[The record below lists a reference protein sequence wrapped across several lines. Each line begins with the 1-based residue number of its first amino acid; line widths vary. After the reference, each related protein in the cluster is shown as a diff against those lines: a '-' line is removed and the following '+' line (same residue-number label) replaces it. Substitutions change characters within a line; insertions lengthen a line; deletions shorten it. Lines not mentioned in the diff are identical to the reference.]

1 MHGKN
6 NFLKS
11 SSSCFRLR
19 AFLLVLG
26 MTLVSA
32 QYSAAETTIS
42 KGKSALTN
50 IVETAPSQRQDG
62 CSSRASAACFF
73 KVTLQDGH
81 QNGGTLGYYASH
93 PIDHGNTNYPKIN
106 SALIVI
112 HGHSHDAAKTF
123 DSAIAAASADELATT
138 LVIAPLFQ
146 AGDANAKKCRSAESP
161 SATSSDFV
169 WTCTS
174 WMEGGPSQNDPDMT
188 SFKAIDQLIETI
200 IQHYPAV
207 RTITI
212 AGFSAGAQTVQ
223 HYIGFSTLQPKSY
236 SVRYVV
242 ADPGTWLYFD
252 AERPQPMIKGQP
264 VTWSECDAD
273 GQSDFGKCTVKVI
286 IPSQTASDCPAYN
299 AWKYGTDNLPST
311 LPTNATAGAARLA
324 YQAADVTYLEAALDS
339 SNHKNAA
346 YKVLDKSCGA
356 ALQGPFRL
364 HRGLAYALYE
374 QEKLQSPH
382 HRMMKIVPDC
392 GHDVA
397 CVFPSDIG
405 RKALFPT
412 TSLKTH

>member
-1 MHGKN
+1 M
-6 NFLKS
+6 
-11 SSSCFRLR
+11 
-19 AFLLVLG
+19 LV
-26 MTLVSA
+26 MTLSSTK
-32 QYSAAETTIS
+32 YSAADTTIG
-42 KGKSALTN
+42 KGQPNLADTTG
-50 IVETAPSQRQDG
+50 TAPGQRQDG
-62 CSSRASAACFF
+62 CSSHANETCFF
-73 KVTLQDGH
+73 KVTLQDTQG
-81 QNGGTLGYYASH
+81 NDGTLGFYASH
-93 PIDHGNTNYPKIN
+93 PIDSGNASNTGIT
-106 SALIVI
+106 SALIAI
-112 HGHSHDAAKTF
+112 HGHSHDAGKTF
-123 DSAIAAASADELATT
+123 DAAVAAATPEELTTT

-146 AGDANAKKCRSAESP
+146 VSDANARKCGSAQQP
-161 SATSSDFV
+161 AATSGDFV
-169 WTCTS
+169 WTCAS

-188 SFKAIDQLIETI
+188 SFKAIDRLIETI
-200 IQHYPAV
+200 VQHYPTV
-207 RTITI
+207 RAITI

-252 AERPQPMIKGQP
+252 AERPQPMIKGQR
-264 VTWSECDAD
+264 VAWSECDVD
-273 GQSDFGKCTVKVI
+273 GQSDFGKCTVKI
-286 IPSQTASDCPAYN
+286 SIPSQTLSDCPAYN
-299 AWKYGTDNLPST
+299 AWKYGTDKLPTT

-364 HRGLAYALYE
+364 HRGLAYALYD

-392 GHDVA
+392 GHNVA
-397 CVFPSDIG
+397 CVFPSEIG

-412 TSLKTH
+412 ISSKIN